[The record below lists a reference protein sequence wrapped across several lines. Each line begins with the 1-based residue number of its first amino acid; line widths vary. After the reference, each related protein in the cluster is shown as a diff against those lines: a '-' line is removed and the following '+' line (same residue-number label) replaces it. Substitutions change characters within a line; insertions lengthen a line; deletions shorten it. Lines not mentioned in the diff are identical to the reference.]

1 MKPVMLKAGFTIE
14 ASVIVPVAMVL
25 TAAVMLIS
33 FALHDRVVMHTAAV
47 FEIMDHAKG
56 FEEEPEEAAAKTE
69 ELLAK
74 RLIAAKGTQVL
85 VEEEKDNT
93 KVSVNGSI
101 SFPGGFLW
109 RVAGSSFERP
119 EARVRISNLDGR
131 KALIGYKTICDG
143 ISAFGN
149 AGKER
154 EEGSETDGAE

>member
-1 MKPVMLKAGFTIE
+1 MLKAGFTIE

-25 TAAVMLIS
+25 MAAVMMVS
-33 FALHDRVVMHTAAV
+33 FALHDRVIMQTAAV

-85 VEEEKDNT
+85 VEKEKEDT

-109 RVAGSSFERP
+109 SVTGTSFEQPGTRI
-119 EARVRISNLDGR
+119 RISNLDGR

-143 ISAFGN
+143 IAAFG
-149 AGKER
+149 
-154 EEGSETDGAE
+154 SENHETGE